1 MKGFQI
7 CSSLCKSPTFTDFM
21 LFGRRLN
28 QIGKC
33 YIKSGWLVG
42 GGLRTYLVVLAMFSV
57 FAVLAAGT
65 IAANGRA
72 RLVSSQ
78 ESGPYQIDVSIIPAE
93 AIVGRTHVSIL
104 VLTLA
109 DKEPL
114 TVAHVEIA
122 ATGPIGGAGFGPIP
136 APNDYFP
143 SFFETD
149 LPFDVPGDWHV
160 QVTVHSDMGDAS
172 VELPMQVYESTG
184 RINWILMAA
193 LVVILLAAGIFVW
206 GKIPGRDGGRRSR

>member
-1 MKGFQI
+1 MASVNERLPDLQLPVQI
-7 CSSLCKSPTFTDFM
+7 SDLYGSYTIREASKSDW
-21 LFGRRLN
+21 
-28 QIGKC
+28 KC

-42 GGLRTYLVVLAMFSV
+42 GGLRTYLVVLAMLSV

-114 TVAHVEIA
+114 TVAHVEIS

-136 APNDYFP
+136 A
-143 SFFETD
+143 
-149 LPFDVPGDWHV
+149 
-160 QVTVHSDMGDAS
+160 SDPHA
-172 VELPMQVYESTG
+172 TKT
-184 RINWILMAA
+184 RA
-193 LVVILLAAGIFVW
+193 
-206 GKIPGRDGGRRSR
+206 RSRVLFIR